1 MRLQDKQWN
10 AGNNKDIFGVDLHQ
24 FIDLDGHANHMEIAE
39 ELGIS
44 IEEVKMLKKKLN
56 RS

>member
-1 MRLQDKQWN
+1 MRQQDKQWY
-10 AGNNKDIFGVDLHQ
+10 AGNSKDIFGVDLHR
-24 FIDLDGHANHMEIAE
+24 FVDLDGHANHLEIAE

-44 IEEVKMLKKKLN
+44 IGEVRMLKKKLN